1 MFKQIWNEGNY
12 GQDCGTMHQG
22 SRALPELS
30 AAQHWQRSFLP
41 LKSLRAEHPWDHIAV
56 DCAVNLPESTW
67 GNKHILILVDVASRF
82 VLTVPLKSIDMDHLA
97 EKLYL
102 ILCAFGPPKIMQS
115 DNGTEFVNQLV

>member
-1 MFKQIWNEGNY
+1 M
-12 GQDCGTMHQG
+12 
-22 SRALPELS
+22 
-30 AAQHWQRSFLP
+30 P

-56 DCAVNLPESTW
+56 DCAVNLPESRW

-82 VLTVPLKSIDMDHLA
+82 VLTVPLKSMDMDHLA

-115 DNGTEFVNQLV
+115 DNETDFVN